1 MIQLGVGAARVV
13 VSLSTRQNF
22 LFRPYADHFLRL
34 LRRQVLDRNDTIS
47 TSFAVACGY
56 LTRLASD
63 DEVTKLVDFCT
74 KIYFDSEDDRH
85 RAISGEVVFAV
96 GKHATDRF
104 AALAGHILPFVF
116 IAKHDSYERA
126 KELFSDTW
134 NQNVGGSRAVML
146 YLKEILEL
154 ASPYLDSPRWS
165 VKHTAA
171 FAVAD
176 VIKSLGGGISAQ
188 DAGTIWPLLERAIGG
203 KTWDGKEIVLEALV
217 VLAKNSTL
225 LTDGS
230 IANQMQVCAATLV
243 KRLPAQW

>member
-1 MIQLGVGAARVV
+1 MV

-34 LRRQVLDRNDTIS
+34 LQRQVLDRNDTIS
-47 TSFAVACGY
+47 ASFAVACGY
-56 LTRLASD
+56 LARLASD
-63 DEVTKLVDFCT
+63 EEVTKLVDFCA

-104 AALAGHILPFVF
+104 AALAGYILPFVF
-116 IAKHDSYERA
+116 IAKHDSHERA
-126 KELFSDTW
+126 KDLFSDTW

-146 YLKEILEL
+146 YLKEILEI

-165 VKHTAA
+165 IKHTAA

-176 VIKSLGGGISAQ
+176 VVRSLGGGISAQ
-188 DAGTIWPLLERAIGG
+188 DAGTIWPSLERAMGG
-203 KTWDGKEIVLEALV
+203 KTWDGKKTVLEAMV
-217 VLAKNSTL
+217 TLAKNSTV
-225 LTDGS
+225 LTDEN
-230 IANQMQVCAATLV
+230 IANQMQVCAATLR
-243 KRLPAQW
+243 KHLPAQR